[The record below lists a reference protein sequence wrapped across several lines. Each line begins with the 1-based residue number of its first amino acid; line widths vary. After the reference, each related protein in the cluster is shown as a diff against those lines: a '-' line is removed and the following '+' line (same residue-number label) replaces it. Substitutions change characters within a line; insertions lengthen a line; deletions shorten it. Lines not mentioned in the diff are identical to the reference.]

1 MVEKLSINSEDFNK
15 NYNNKEP
22 QLIVLKFKSESID
35 LLNSFMKISEDHEN
49 SFLFES
55 LKDGDLSGR
64 YSVIGIKP
72 DKILK
77 IRKKVSKIYNGKK
90 IAETVNK
97 EPIEAIRY
105 FVNNSLIK
113 IAEDIP
119 SIASGIF
126 GYIGYDFV
134 ANIEDLPKEKID
146 EFDVPDSILLRPSI
160 TVVFDK
166 ELKEIL
172 ICKAVWY
179 VDGVDADNAYNF
191 AIDEINKIKDKI
203 QSDKIIELKK
213 EQKNLGESRSNF
225 TKEQYFEN
233 VRKAREYIKAGDI
246 FQVVPSQRLSVEFK
260 AHPFLLYE
268 SLRRINP
275 SPYMYYIKFRDFYI
289 VGSSPETL
297 VKVEK
302 NKVIIK
308 PIAGTRLKEKGKE
321 NEIKESLLSDP
332 KELAEHLMLLDLG
345 RNDVGRVSKI
355 GSINVKESFQI
366 QETSHLY
373 HIYLSLIHI

>member
-1 MVEKLSINSEDFNK
+1 MEKKISIDYKDFKK
-15 NYNNKEP
+15 NYNSKEP
-22 QLIVLKFKSESID
+22 QLIILKFSSD
-35 LLNSFMKISEDHEN
+35 FVDPVNSFMKISDDMEN

-77 IRKKVSKIYNGKK
+77 ITNKTSKIYIDNNN
-90 IAETVNK
+90 IEEVINDN
-97 EPIEAIRY
+97 PIEAIRY
-105 FVNNSLIK
+105 FINSSLIK
-113 IAEDIP
+113 KNDDIP

-146 EFDVPDSILLRPSI
+146 EFNVPDSILLRPSI

-191 AIDEINKIKDKI
+191 ALDEINKIKDKI

-246 FQVVPSQRLSVEFK
+246 FQVVPSQRLSV
-260 AHPFLLYE
+260 
-268 SLRRINP
+268 
-275 SPYMYYIKFRDFYI
+275 
-289 VGSSPETL
+289 
-297 VKVEK
+297 
-302 NKVIIK
+302 
-308 PIAGTRLKEKGKE
+308 
-321 NEIKESLLSDP
+321 
-332 KELAEHLMLLDLG
+332 
-345 RNDVGRVSKI
+345 
-355 GSINVKESFQI
+355 
-366 QETSHLY
+366 
-373 HIYLSLIHI
+373 

>member
-1 MVEKLSINSEDFNK
+1 M
-15 NYNNKEP
+15 
-22 QLIVLKFKSESID
+22 
-35 LLNSFMKISEDHEN
+35 
-49 SFLFES
+49 
-55 LKDGDLSGR
+55 
-64 YSVIGIKP
+64 
-72 DKILK
+72 
-77 IRKKVSKIYNGKK
+77 
-90 IAETVNK
+90 
-97 EPIEAIRY
+97 
-105 FVNNSLIK
+105 
-113 IAEDIP
+113 
-119 SIASGIF
+119 
-126 GYIGYDFV
+126 
-134 ANIEDLPKEKID
+134 
-146 EFDVPDSILLRPSI
+146 RPSI

-191 AIDEINKIKDKI
+191 ALDEINKIKDKI

-373 HIYLSLIHI
+373 HIYSTVEGELNPKEDRVTALCAGFPAGTVTGAPKIRAMEIINEIEDRKRGIYSGAVGYFSSFGDMDTAIALRTAIIKDNKMYVQAGGGVVYDSDEEYEFNETLNKAQALFTAARDVFNEKSKK